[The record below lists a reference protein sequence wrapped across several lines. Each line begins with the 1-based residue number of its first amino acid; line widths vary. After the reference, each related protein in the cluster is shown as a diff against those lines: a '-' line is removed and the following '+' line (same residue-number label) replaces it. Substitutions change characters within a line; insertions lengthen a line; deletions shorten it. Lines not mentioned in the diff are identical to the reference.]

1 MYLEE
6 RLGGIMN
13 EYLERII
20 ETLRAIDVEE
30 GEAISRAADAVADVI
45 VRDGIVYVFGCGHSH
60 LPALDAFYRAGGLA
74 NVSPIL
80 DVDLMLN
87 DGAAKSSRMEKMP
100 GLAAEVFRRYRVTPN
115 DMLVVISA
123 SGKNA
128 VPVEMAKAGRAAGVT
143 TVAITSSAYR
153 PHGATLADVADIAID
168 SKVPY
173 GDACIEVGEAK
184 MGGLSTAASCFI
196 LNSFLIEGA
205 RRALA
210 RGVTPPIY
218 ASGNIEGGT
227 ARNVVLEERFMGRV
241 KNL

>member
-1 MYLEE
+1 ME
-6 RLGGIMN
+6 
-13 EYLERII
+13 EYLEKIVAI
-20 ETLRAIDVEE
+20 LRAVSSDERDRI
-30 GEAISRAADAVADVI
+30 ARAADLVADVI
-45 VRDGIVYVFGCGHSH
+45 VRDGLVFVFGCGHSH
-60 LPALDAFYRAGGLA
+60 LPALDTFYRAGGLA

-80 DVDLMLN
+80 DDDLMLH

-115 DMLVVISA
+115 DLLVVISA

-128 VPVEMAKAGRAAGVT
+128 VPVEMAKAGHAAGVT

-153 PHGATLADVADIAID
+153 PHGATLGDVADVVLD

-173 GDACIEVGEAK
+173 GDACVEVGEAK

-196 LNSFLIEGA
+196 LNAILIEGA

-218 ASGNIEGGT
+218 TSGNVEGGT
-227 ARNVVLEERFMGRV
+227 ARNVALEERYFGRV

>member
-1 MYLEE
+1 
-6 RLGGIMN
+6 MN
-13 EYLERII
+13 EYLEKIVDG
-20 ETLRAIDVEE
+20 LRAIDAEE
-30 GEAISRAADAVADVI
+30 HEAISRAADVVADVI
-45 VRDGIVYVFGCGHSH
+45 VRDGIVFVFGCGHSH

-80 DVDLMLN
+80 DDDLMLHN
-87 DGAAKSSRMEKMP
+87 GAAKSSRMEKMP

-115 DMLVVISA
+115 DLLVVISA

-128 VPVEMAKAGRAAGVT
+128 VPVEMAKAGRATGVT

-153 PHGATLADVADIAID
+153 AHGAMLGDVADIAID

-173 GDACIEVGEAK
+173 GDACIDVGEAK

-196 LNSFLIEGA
+196 LNAILIEGA
-205 RRALA
+205 KRALA
-210 RGVTPPIY
+210 RGATPPIY
-218 ASGNIEGGT
+218 MSGNVDGGT
-227 ARNVVLEERFMGRV
+227 ARNVVLEERFFGRV

>member
-1 MYLEE
+1 
-6 RLGGIMN
+6 MN

-20 ETLRAIDVEE
+20 ANLRAINEDECE
-30 GEAISRAADAVADVI
+30 SISRAADVVADVI
-45 VRDGIVYVFGCGHSH
+45 GRDGIVYVFGCGHSH
-60 LPALDAFYRAGGLA
+60 LSALDAFYRAGGLA

-80 DVDLMLN
+80 DDDLMLHN
-87 DGAAKSSRMEKMP
+87 GAAKSSRMEKMS
-100 GLAAEVFRRYRVTPN
+100 GLAVEIFRRYRVTPN
-115 DMLVVISA
+115 DLLVVISA

-153 PHGATLADVADIAID
+153 AYGATLGDVADIAID

-173 GDACIEVGEAK
+173 GDACVTVGEAK

-196 LNSFLIEGA
+196 LNAILIEGA
-205 RRALA
+205 KRALA

-218 ASGNIEGGT
+218 TSGNVEGGT
-227 ARNVVLEERFMGRV
+227 ARNVALEERFFGRV